1 MKRKE
6 KEICDE
12 CRQLTTY
19 KYKLVEH
26 EHTIGSKK
34 FKFKTTCAI
43 CDNCGNEIGFPELID
58 VNALEI
64 SEQYREA
71 EGLIQ
76 NCEIEK
82 LMKTYNIG
90 KTPLSFALGFGE
102 VTINR
107 YFSGFYPSKEYSD
120 KIKKALS
127 NPKFMLKCLNDNREK
142 IGEVAYNKAKIEV
155 DKIRNLFNS
164 MSKEMTLTVA
174 RILGQDNDLTPLSLE
189 KNLYY
194 IQNLYM
200 LKNNKPLFKE
210 DCLAWEHGPVYKSV
224 YDVFKTF
231 KYNSINDDRFSILK
245 YYDDKLDD
253 ETNEIIDLV
262 VNTFG
267 MYNGK
272 TLERL
277 THNEEPWKNVY
288 SPGAAVIGLDQTI
301 KNEDMNKYFKEINKK
316 YDLLTEKG
324 INDYIKYMLKKGNK

>member
-12 CRQLTTY
+12 CRKLTTY

-26 EHTIGSKK
+26 EHIIGNKK
-34 FKFKTTCAI
+34 YKFKTTCAI

-76 NCEIEK
+76 NYEIEK

-107 YFSGFYPSKEYSD
+107 YFSGYYPSKEYSD

-127 NPKFMLKCLNDNREK
+127 NPKFMLKCLNENREK

-155 DKIRNLFNS
+155 DKIRKLFNS
-164 MSKEMTLTVA
+164 MSREMTLTVA
-174 RILGQDNDLTPLSLE
+174 RILDNDPTPLSLE
-189 KNLYY
+189 KMLYY
-194 IQNLYM
+194 IQNIYM
-200 LKNNKPLFKE
+200 LKYNKPLFDEK
-210 DCLAWEHGPVYKSV
+210 CLAWKHGPVYKNV

-231 KYNSINDDRFSILK
+231 KYNSIDDERFSILK

-272 TLERL
+272 VLEDI
-277 THNEEPWKNVY
+277 THNEEPWQNIYNPSATIVE
-288 SPGAAVIGLDQTI
+288 LDQTI
-301 KNEDMNKYFKEINKK
+301 KNEDMNRYFKEVNKK
-316 YDLLTEKG
+316 YNLLTEKG
-324 INDYIKYMLKKGNK
+324 INDYIKFMLKKSNK